1 MDLVSTQIRPVLG
14 MAKWKTG
21 TKGIREPSSSSSSNR
36 HTEAW
41 RYKCSGYPG
50 GDRTQSLPFGLPQ
63 HTGSHPQAQHK
74 GQGFPFS
81 LWVIPQTLHHK
92 GKCLWKQGISKLLL
106 SDSAS
111 MPSQMKVASKSNQE
125 IACTWCIS
133 LSLPG
138 RRCLSQ
144 ALLGVGDA
152 QSIHLPMEIK
162 SSLLNSFPL
171 HLNYLTEGGEMDY
184 ENLWLWTE
192 TSIWNNNDVF
202 RKISLIPQNCQ
213 DRCRKK
219 AVELLCKFRRVMK
232 DQSSTR
238 DRQEHTFNFRKT
250 V

>member
-152 QSIHLPMEIK
+152 QSALKYPPSHGDKELTPQLFSPPPQLSDRRWRDGLWKSLAMNRNIHLK
-162 SSLLNSFPL
+162 
-171 HLNYLTEGGEMDY
+171 
-184 ENLWLWTE
+184 
-192 TSIWNNNDVF
+192 
-202 RKISLIPQNCQ
+202 Q
-213 DRCRKK
+213 
-219 AVELLCKFRRVMK
+219 
-232 DQSSTR
+232 
-238 DRQEHTFNFRKT
+238 
-250 V
+250 